1 MYFLLCLTGLMLMAL
16 FATSVSWSSPGNG
29 AGVSIKESGSEK
41 TTNAFK
47 HSRLT
52 AFWPKSEVIGDSDP
66 TLVTDK
72 DSYVAGETIVFTG
85 EHWAPGEAVT
95 IIISRGEGGEQTT
108 LQATADDKGSFTV
121 NSIMPEVRTEE
132 KELKLLVKREGGDVV
147 FTARATGST
156 SGETAETEYS
166 GGDPTTDGERLI
178 DQETYWF
185 HRLSYPTLTPT
196 GSGKPQVRMPGSNA
210 AYPRVVNS
218 RVVR

>member
-1 MYFLLCLTGLMLMAL
+1 RRSIVNRSEKSPRKVYFLLCLTGLMLMAL

-41 TTNAFK
+41 TTSAFK

-95 IIISRGEGGEQTT
+95 IIINR
-108 LQATADDKGSFTV
+108 
-121 NSIMPEVRTEE
+121 
-132 KELKLLVKREGGDVV
+132 
-147 FTARATGST
+147 
-156 SGETAETEYS
+156 
-166 GGDPTTDGERLI
+166 
-178 DQETYWF
+178 
-185 HRLSYPTLTPT
+185 
-196 GSGKPQVRMPGSNA
+196 
-210 AYPRVVNS
+210 
-218 RVVR
+218 